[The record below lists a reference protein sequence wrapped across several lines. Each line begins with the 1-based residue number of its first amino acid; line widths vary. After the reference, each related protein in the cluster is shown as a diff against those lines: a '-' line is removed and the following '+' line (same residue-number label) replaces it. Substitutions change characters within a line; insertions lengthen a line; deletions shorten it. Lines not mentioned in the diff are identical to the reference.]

1 MLVQIPFSGFYESMW
16 SRGIDDEE
24 ERVVESLVEE
34 HGLEAQELTPL
45 VSDKLKYGE
54 AFEYV
59 AQEYVDYFEG
69 WLNAEL
75 DLNIKLTFNRM
86 TSPRYYNFETDHIV
100 VDISYRDALILA
112 RKVGRNALRKAAKA
126 MFTSRSGF
134 ISFYCNDPA
143 EWGRLRGWDECQLKA
158 VFEAALEVVGDDDW
172 DWQIYEVMSGNGV
185 FNNAVDKAV
194 DWRALDLE
202 IGKLLGKKE
211 LLEEQEDEKDEDRLY
226 PTNWR
231 STEDYVAKYNA
242 LNQRIF
248 NPYSDGVL

>member
-45 VSDKLKYGE
+45 VNDKLKYHE
-54 AFEYV
+54 AYEYV

-75 DLNIKLTFNRM
+75 GLSIKLTFQRM

-134 ISFYCNDPA
+134 ISFYHNDPA

-172 DWQIYEVMSGNGV
+172 DWQIYEVMNGNGV

-202 IGKLLGKKE
+202 IGRLLGKKE

>member
-1 MLVQIPFSGFYESMW
+1 MLAQIPFSGFYESMW
-16 SRGIDDEE
+16 SRGVEDEE
-24 ERVVESLVEE
+24 KQTAEGLAEE
-34 HGLEAQELTPL
+34 YGLEQSKIAELIY
-45 VSDKLKYGE
+45 KEAKYRE
-54 AFEYV
+54 AYEYV
-59 AQEYVDYFEG
+59 AEEYVGYFEG
-69 WLNAEL
+69 WLNSEL
-75 DLNIKLTFNRM
+75 GLNIKLTFNRM
-86 TSPRYYNFETDHIV
+86 TSPRYYNFETDDIH
-100 VDISYRDALILA
+100 VDISYPDAIKLA
-112 RKVGRNALRKAAKA
+112 RRVGRNSLRKAAKA
-126 MFTSRSGF
+126 MFTSRDGF
-134 ISFYCNDPA
+134 ISYYHNDPA
-143 EWGRLRGWDECQLKA
+143 EWGRLQGWDECQLRA

-172 DWQIYEVMSGNGV
+172 DWQIYEVMNGNGV